1 MSAGCGGT
9 ASALQ
14 TLTQSHDNESVLV
27 LSPSIVQIEN
37 LRHREV
43 KGCARGHPARKW
55 QSWDSDARGQGPE
68 TPLIAGL

>member
-1 MSAGCGGT
+1 MCGA

-14 TLTQSHDNESVLV
+14 TLTRSHDNESLLV
-27 LSPSIVQIEN
+27 LSPFIVQIEN
-37 LRHREV
+37 LGHREV

-55 QSWDSDARGQGPE
+55 QSWDSQARGQGPE